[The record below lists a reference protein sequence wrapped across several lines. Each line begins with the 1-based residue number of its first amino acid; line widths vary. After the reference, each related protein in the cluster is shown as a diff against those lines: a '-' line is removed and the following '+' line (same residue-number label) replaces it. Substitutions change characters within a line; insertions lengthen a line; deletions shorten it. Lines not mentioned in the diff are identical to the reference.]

1 MDAFYASVEQRNNPS
16 LKGKPVV
23 VGGPPNSR
31 GVVSTCSYEARK
43 YGIHSAMPSTQAY
56 KLCPHAVFITHHGFS
71 DYKEVSNQIREI
83 FHDYT
88 DMVEPLSL
96 DEAYLD
102 VTENKMGIPSATIIA
117 AQIREA
123 ILKKTRL
130 TASAGVSYNK
140 FIAKIASDV
149 DKPNGMTVITPDK
162 ATAFLEG
169 LPIGRFFGI
178 GRRTEERMK
187 DMGIFKGYDLKK
199 KELYELL
206 NLFGK
211 AGSYYYYAVRGID
224 ERPVESNRT
233 RKSLGR
239 ENTFS
244 SDLTNKEEIIEQ
256 LEKIAETVEQDCQ
269 KTGVY
274 GFQLTLKVK
283 YHDFQTCTRCTR
295 STIPLK
301 NKEGIMSLVPDLLK
315 KTNAGIVPVRLL
327 GLSLG
332 KLHGK
337 LYKPP
342 DPQMELNLF
351 AAEEATGRITK
362 LYRPEYPS
370 SPVS

>member
-1 MDAFYASVEQRNNPS
+1 MDMDAFYASVEQRNNPS

-71 DYKEVSNQIREI
+71 DYKEVSRQIREI
-83 FHDYT
+83 FHRYT

-102 VTENKMGIPSATIIA
+102 VTENKPGIPSATIIA
-117 AQIREA
+117 GQIREA
-123 ILKKTRL
+123 ILKETRL

-149 DKPNGMTVITPDK
+149 DKPDGMTVITPGK
-162 ATAFLEG
+162 APAFLEE
-169 LPIGRFFGI
+169 LPIGRFYGI
-178 GRRTEERMK
+178 GKRTEEKMK
-187 DMGIFKGYDLKK
+187 SLDIYNGYDLKQ

-224 ERPVESNRT
+224 ERPVESHRT

-244 SDLTNKEEIIEQ
+244 SDLTHRDEIMEE
-256 LEKIAETVEQDCQ
+256 LEKIAETVEEDCR

-274 GFQLTLKVK
+274 GYQLTLKVK
-283 YHDFQTCTRCTR
+283 YHDFQNCTRCIQ
-295 STIPLK
+295 SPLPLK
-301 NKEGIMSLVPDLLK
+301 NKDGIMSLVPDLLK
-315 KTNAGIVPVRLL
+315 KTDAGSIPVRLL

-337 LYKPP
+337 LYRPP
-342 DPQMELNLF
+342 DPQMELGLF
-351 AAEEATGRITK
+351 AAEEAV
-362 LYRPEYPS
+362 L
-370 SPVS
+370 